1 MQQTDVGETQALLA
15 AVPAMGAEF
24 AGEGTQVRLR
34 G

>member
-1 MQQTDVGETQALLA
+1 MQQTDVGERQAMLA
-15 AVPAMGAEF
+15 VAPAMGAEF